1 MEKRMHPRPRET
13 KLLARRHQILNM
25 IFREKQGSRFA
36 LARSL
41 NINASMVGNYVDEFL
56 HEGLLVEDHSGTTR
70 RGRAPVPIRPNPD
83 YGCFLGLDFE
93 ALRARAVLNDF
104 AGEILHQEE
113 IAFPSG
119 ITRQCVLDQIT
130 ALAEAAAGNAEGK
143 RLLSVGVAAPGQ
155 VDGVNGRVINYRLLA
170 DFAEVPIQEHFEKY
184 FDVPVFVEQNIRA
197 LTFAEMLR
205 GAGRGHDNFLCL
217 SIRSGVGL
225 GIVINRRIY
234 AGTDAM
240 AGEVGYTVFPTSAG
254 PKTMTELISAKGIV
268 HQALRALK
276 SGQATKA
283 RQTLLEKGD
292 NLSLAAIVEAAET
305 GDALL
310 HDLLKEVGRNL
321 GRVAANLANLFS
333 PEKIVLAGEVPRC
346 CPLIRDT
353 MHRVF
358 RRHTLAQILKNTY
371 LDWGVLTGF
380 AAALGAAYLGFSKT
394 FPEEERI
401 LALERSDQRNAI

>member
-1 MEKRMHPRPRET
+1 MHPRPRET

-25 IFREKQGSRFA
+25 VFREKQASRFA

-41 NINASMVGNYVDEFL
+41 NINASMVGNYVEEFL

-70 RGRAPVPIRPNPD
+70 RGRAPVLIRVNPD

-93 ALRARAVLNDF
+93 ALRARAVLTDF
-104 AGEILHQEE
+104 AGELLYQGET
-113 IAFPSG
+113 AFPSG
-119 ITRQCVLDQIT
+119 ITRQCVLDRIV
-130 ALAEAAAGNAEGK
+130 ALAEATAANAKGK

-155 VDGVNGRVINYRLLA
+155 VDGVHGRVIHYRLLP
-170 DFAEVPIQEHFEKY
+170 DFSEVPIREHFEKS
-184 FDVPVFVEQNIRA
+184 FEAPVFVEQNIRA

-217 SIRSGVGL
+217 SVRSGVGL
-225 GIVINRRIY
+225 GIVIDRRIY

-240 AGEVGYTVFPTSAG
+240 AGELGYTVFPTSAG
-254 PKTMTELISAKGIV
+254 PRTMTELISAKGIV

-276 SGQATKA
+276 SAQATKA
-283 RQTLLEKGD
+283 RRTLLAKGD
-292 NLSLAAIVEAAET
+292 NLALAEIVEAADA

-310 HDLLKEVGRNL
+310 HDLLKEAGRNL
-321 GRVAANLANLFS
+321 GLLTANLANLFS
-333 PEKIVLAGEVPRC
+333 PAKIVLAGEVPRC
-346 CPLIRDT
+346 CPLLRDT
-353 MHRVF
+353 MHRAF
-358 RRHTLAQILKNTY
+358 RRHTLVQILKNTY

-401 LALERSDQRNAI
+401 PALEGPGQRNAI

>member
-1 MEKRMHPRPRET
+1 MHPRPRET

-25 IFREKQGSRFA
+25 VFREKRGSRFA

-56 HEGLLVEDHSGTTR
+56 REGLLVEDHSGTTR
-70 RGRAPVPIRPNPD
+70 RGRAPVPIRINPD

-93 ALRARAVLNDF
+93 ALRARAVLTDF
-104 AGEILHQEE
+104 AGETLHQEE

-119 ITRQCVLDQIT
+119 ITRQCVLDRIV
-130 ALAEAAAGNAEGK
+130 ALAEATAENARGK

-155 VDGVNGRVINYRLLA
+155 VDGVNGRVIHYRLLP
-170 DFAEVPIQEHFEKY
+170 DFSEVPVREHFEKY
-184 FDVPVFVEQNIRA
+184 FDVPVFVEHNIRA

-217 SIRSGVGL
+217 SVRSGVGL
-225 GIVINRRIY
+225 GIVIGRRLY
-234 AGTDAM
+234 GGTDSM
-240 AGEVGYTVFPTSAG
+240 AGEVGYTAFPTSAG
-254 PKTMTELISAKGIV
+254 PRTMTELISAKGIV
-268 HQALRALK
+268 HQALRVLK
-276 SGQATKA
+276 SAQATKA
-283 RQTLLEKGD
+283 RKTLSGKGED
-292 NLSLAAIVEAAET
+292 LSLAEIVEAAEA

-310 HDLLKEVGRNL
+310 HDLLREAGRDL
-321 GRVAANLANLFS
+321 GLVAANLANLFS

-358 RRHTLAQILKNTY
+358 RRHTLVQILKNTY

-380 AAALGAAYLGFSKT
+380 AAALGAAYLGFSRI
-394 FPEEERI
+394 FPEEERT
-401 LALERSDQRNAI
+401 LALAGPNQRNAI

>member
-1 MEKRMHPRPRET
+1 MHPRPRET

-25 IFREKQGSRFA
+25 VFREKQASRFA

-41 NINASMVGNYVDEFL
+41 NINASMVGNYVEEFL

-70 RGRAPVPIRPNPD
+70 RGRASVPIRLNPD

-93 ALRARAVLNDF
+93 ALRARAVLTDF

-119 ITRQCVLDQIT
+119 INRQRVLDRIV
-130 ALAEAAAGNAEGK
+130 ALAEATAGNATGK
-143 RLLSVGVAAPGQ
+143 RLLAVGVAAPGQ
-155 VDGVNGRVINYRLLA
+155 VDRVRGRVIHYRLLP
-170 DFAEVPIQEHFEKY
+170 DFSEVPIQEHFQKHFEA
-184 FDVPVFVEQNIRA
+184 PVFVEQNIRA
-197 LTFAEMLR
+197 LAFAEMLR

-217 SIRSGVGL
+217 SVRSGVGL
-225 GIVINRRIY
+225 GIVIDRRIY
-234 AGTDAM
+234 AGTDSM

-254 PKTMTELISAKGIV
+254 PKTMTELVSAKGIV

-276 SGQATKA
+276 AAQATPA
-283 RQTLLEKGD
+283 RKTLLAKGD
-292 NLSLAAIVEAAET
+292 NLSLAEIVEAADR

-310 HDLLKEVGRNL
+310 RDLLKEAGRNL
-321 GRVAANLANLFS
+321 GLLTANLANLFS

-346 CPLIRDT
+346 CPLLRDT
-353 MHRVF
+353 MQRTF
-358 RRHTLAQILKNTY
+358 RRHTLVQILKNTY

-380 AAALGAAYLGFSKT
+380 AAALGAAYLGFAKT

-401 LALERSDQRNAI
+401 LALEGPDQRNVI

>member
-1 MEKRMHPRPRET
+1 MHPRPRET
-13 KLLARRHQILNM
+13 KLLARRNQILNM
-25 IFREKQGSRFA
+25 VFREKQGSRFA

-41 NINASMVGNYVDEFL
+41 NINASMVGNYVEEFL
-56 HEGLLVEDHSGTTR
+56 REKLLVEDHSGTTR

-93 ALRARAVLNDF
+93 ALRARAVLTDF

-113 IAFPSG
+113 IAFQSD
-119 ITRQCVLDQIT
+119 ITRQCVLDRIVT
-130 ALAEAAAGNAEGK
+130 LAQTVAENARGK

-155 VDGVNGRVINYRLLA
+155 VDSVNGRVIHYRLLP
-170 DFAEVPIQEHFEKY
+170 DFSEVPIQDHFEKY
-184 FDVPVFVEQNIRA
+184 FEAPVFVEDNIRA

-217 SIRSGVGL
+217 SVRSGMGL
-225 GIVINRRIY
+225 GIVIDRRIY
-234 AGTDAM
+234 GGTDSM

-254 PKTMTELISAKGIV
+254 PRTMTELISAKGIV
-268 HQALRALK
+268 RQALRALK
-276 SGQATKA
+276 SAQATKA
-283 RQTLLEKGD
+283 RKALLAKGD
-292 NLSLAAIVEAAET
+292 NLALAEIVAAADT
-305 GDALL
+305 GDTLL

-321 GRVAANLANLFS
+321 GLVTANLANLFS

-358 RRHTLAQILKNTY
+358 RRHTLVQILKNTY

-394 FPEEERI
+394 FPEEEKI
-401 LALERSDQRNAI
+401 LALEGASQRNAI